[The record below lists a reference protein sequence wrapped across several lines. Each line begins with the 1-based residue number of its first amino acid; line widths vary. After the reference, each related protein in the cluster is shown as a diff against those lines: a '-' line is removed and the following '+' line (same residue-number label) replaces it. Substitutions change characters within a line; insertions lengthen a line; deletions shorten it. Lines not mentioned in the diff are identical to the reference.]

1 VSSTGCDRQP
11 SVLRLRSQEVM
22 TVGENS
28 ARTTAEIAR
37 LLDVATGEDEAI
49 RLLAGCVAQLPS
61 VQRAKTALRDVT
73 ASELRAA
80 FQARRHDQQRDPS

>member
-1 VSSTGCDRQP
+1 
-11 SVLRLRSQEVM
+11 
-22 TVGENS
+22 VGEIS

-49 RLLAGCVAQLPS
+49 RLLAGCVAQLRA

-73 ASELRAA
+73 AAELRAA
-80 FQARRHDQQRDPS
+80 LQVRGRGAGCDPS